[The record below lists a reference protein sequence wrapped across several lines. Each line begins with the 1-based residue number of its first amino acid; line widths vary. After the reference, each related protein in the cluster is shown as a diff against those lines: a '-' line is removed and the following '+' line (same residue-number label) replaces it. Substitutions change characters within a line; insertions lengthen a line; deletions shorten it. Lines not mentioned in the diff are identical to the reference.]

1 MDVAR
6 PDIARKKRRRRIV
19 ISCLALLVLTAV
31 TIGLSRL
38 EPAVPSVEKSSI
50 WSDTVKRATIE
61 NPMLRQVRGNGT
73 LVPEQ
78 IQFVQS
84 ETDGRVERILVQ
96 PGAQVTAETVLMEL
110 SNAELKQAAFDAEYQ
125 LKAGEAQLTK
135 LKVQLESDRL
145 TQKATVATLKYEAE
159 QAGFIAEADDTL
171 AKDGLVPNLTAR
183 QSRAKA
189 TDLRGRVAIEEE
201 RLLITGESAKA
212 QIAAAQAELE
222 KTRALLALKQRQ
234 LAALQVRAGIEGV
247 LQQIGDLQTLQ
258 VGQRINPSATLAKI
272 VQPTKLKA
280 EIKIAE
286 TQARDVLIGQPAAI
300 DTRNG
305 IIPGRVVRVD
315 PSVVNGT
322 VTVDVK
328 LDGELP
334 RGARPDLS
342 VDGTIELERLD
353 DAIYV
358 GRPVQ
363 GQPDST
369 VGLFK
374 LVDGGH
380 GAVRVQVK
388 LGRTSVSTVEIV
400 QGLEVGDQVILSDM
414 SAWDGHD
421 RVKLN

>member
-1 MDVAR
+1 M
-6 PDIARKKRRRRIV
+6 V
-19 ISCLALLVLTAV
+19 ISCIALLVLTAV

-50 WSDTVKRATIE
+50 WSDTVKRATME

-189 TDLRGRVAIEEE
+189 TDLNGRVAIEEE

-258 VGQRINPSATLAKI
+258 VGQRISPSATLAKI

-353 DAIYV
+353 NAIYV

-374 LVDGGH
+374 LVDGGR